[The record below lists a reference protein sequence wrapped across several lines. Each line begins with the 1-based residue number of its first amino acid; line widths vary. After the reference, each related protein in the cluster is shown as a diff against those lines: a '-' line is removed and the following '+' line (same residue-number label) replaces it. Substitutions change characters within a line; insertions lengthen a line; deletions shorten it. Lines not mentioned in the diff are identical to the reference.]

1 MTASGQSHQ
10 LGSQNVNDFLTGP
23 FLLFLLKP
31 SINFRLHH
39 VHGLFKWTRSFSQR
53 SRLTHPLFLKIVFKL
68 LEWLNSLSFIRLL
81 RLHRRSDLKV
91 EWLKSIAAMAH
102 RTRRSGVIV
111 SMNTSGYG
119 CKNYS
124 QKYFRCILWK
134 YPSWWFQTFFIFT
147 PIWGSDPIWRAYF
160 SNGLKPPTS
169 ITLSW
174 ILSSIFPRRCSF
186 YLENQS
192 TSQIHDVPV
201 WFKTIQLDVVSTVSS
216 ILLFHSQFTTISS
229 LMKNNQKFD
238 IAFWRMT
245 FWKTISSNFGWF
257 ATF

>member
-23 FLLFLLKP
+23 FLLCLLKP
-31 SINFRLHH
+31 SLNFRLHH

-91 EWLKSIAAMAH
+91 EWLKSIAAMVH

-134 YPSWWFQTFFIFT
+134 YPGWWFQTFLYI
-147 PIWGSDPIWRAYF
+147 YF
-160 SNGLKPPTS
+160 HPYLGKWSNLTS
-169 ITLSW
+169 IFFKRVETTNQYHSVLDFVFDF
-174 ILSSIFPRRCSF
+174 SS
-186 YLENQS
+186 
-192 TSQIHDVPV
+192 
-201 WFKTIQLDVVSTVSS
+201 
-216 ILLFHSQFTTISS
+216 
-229 LMKNNQKFD
+229 
-238 IAFWRMT
+238 
-245 FWKTISSNFGWF
+245 
-257 ATF
+257 